1 MKLQRTTLVLLVLA
15 ILLGGFVYF
24 YEFQWK
30 SQQEQVKKKKQQ
42 LFAFKED
49 DVKALKITTPSETI
63 NLERSPEAG
72 KTKWL
77 MKSPDSVPANDGT
90 VAYLLNLLE
99 TEKTEQSVNTPPSE
113 LAQFGLKQPQAT
125 IDITLNNQKT
135 HKLVLGK
142 PSFDKRFLYAQNSF
156 SLTPDGNF
164 KVVSV
169 SNKFENAVKRSL
181 SEWKAVQN
189 NPSPS
194 PSPSPGATPTNSTPA
209 ATPANPTIKPIP
221 INASPKA
228 VPNNSSST
236 PNPNPT
242 PTTSPSPKPTPTPT
256 PTPTLNPPSSPTKD

>member
-1 MKLQRTTLVLLVLA
+1 MKLQRTTLVLLLLA

-42 LFAFKED
+42 LFSFKED
-49 DVKALKITTPSETI
+49 DVKALKITTPSDNIT
-63 NLERSPEAG
+63 LERSPESG

-77 MKSPDSVPANDGT
+77 MKSPDTVPANDGT

-99 TEKTEQSVNTPPSE
+99 TEKTERTVNTSASE
-113 LAQFGLKQPQAT
+113 LSEFGLKQPQAT

-142 PSFDKRFLYAQNSF
+142 PNFDNRFLYAQNNF
-156 SLTPDGNF
+156 ATTPDGNAE
-164 KVVSV
+164 VVLV
-169 SNKFENAVKRSL
+169 SKKFEDAIKRSL
-181 SEWKAVQN
+181 SEWKAVEN

-209 ATPANPTIKPIP
+209 VTPAVPTIKPIP
-221 INASPKA
+221 INPSPKA
-228 VPNNSSST
+228 VPNNSAPTST
-236 PNPNPT
+236 PTPT
-242 PTTSPSPKPTPTPT
+242 PTTTPTPTAT
-256 PTPTLNPPSSPTKD
+256 PTPTLNPASAPTKD

>member
-63 NLERSPEAG
+63 NLERSPESG

-77 MKSPDSVPANDGT
+77 MKSPDTVPANDGT

-99 TEKTEQSVNTPPSE
+99 TETTQRSLNTSASE

-135 HKLVLGK
+135 HKLVVGK
-142 PSFDKRFLYAQNSF
+142 PSFDNRFVYAQNNF
-156 SLTPDGNF
+156 STTPDGNVE
-164 KVVSV
+164 VVSV
-169 SNKFENAVKRSL
+169 SQKFENAIKRSL
-181 SEWKAVQN
+181 SEWKAVEN

-194 PSPSPGATPTNSTPA
+194 PSPSPGTTPNNATPG
-209 ATPANPTIKPIP
+209 ATPAIPTIKPIP
-221 INASPKA
+221 INESPKA
-228 VPNNSSST
+228 VPNNSSPT
-236 PNPNPT
+236 PT
-242 PTTSPSPKPTPTPT
+242 PTTSPSPKV
-256 PTPTLNPPSSPTKD
+256 TPTLNPPSAPTKD

>member
-63 NLERSPEAG
+63 NLERSPESG

-77 MKSPDSVPANDGT
+77 MKSPENVPANDGT

-99 TEKTEQSVNTPPSE
+99 TEKTERSVSTPPSE
-113 LAQFGLKQPQAT
+113 LAEFGLKQPQAT

-142 PSFDKRFLYAQNSF
+142 PSFDNRFVYAQNNF
-156 SLTPDGNF
+156 ATTPDGNF
-164 KVVSV
+164 EVVSV
-169 SNKFENAVKRSL
+169 SQKFENAIKRSL
-181 SEWKAVQN
+181 SEWKAVEN

-194 PSPSPGATPTNSTPA
+194 PSPSPG

-228 VPNNSSST
+228 VPNNSS
-236 PNPNPT
+236 PNPT
-242 PTTSPSPKPTPTPT
+242 PIPTTSPSPKATLTPTPNS
-256 PTPTLNPPSSPTKD
+256 TLNPSSAPTKD

>member
-135 HKLVLGK
+135 HKLVLFCREFDMILTLHEKGK
-142 PSFDKRFLYAQNSF
+142 PFYLY
-156 SLTPDGNF
+156 TG
-164 KVVSV
+164 
-169 SNKFENAVKRSL
+169 R
-181 SEWKAVQN
+181 
-189 NPSPS
+189 
-194 PSPSPGATPTNSTPA
+194 G
-209 ATPANPTIKPIP
+209 
-221 INASPKA
+221 
-228 VPNNSSST
+228 
-236 PNPNPT
+236 
-242 PTTSPSPKPTPTPT
+242 
-256 PTPTLNPPSSPTKD
+256 PSSEAMHLGHLIPFIFTK

>member
-77 MKSPDSVPANDGT
+77 MKSPDTVPANDGT

-99 TEKTEQSVNTPPSE
+99 TEKTEQSVNTPASE

-156 SLTPDGNF
+156 ALTPDGNF
-164 KVVSV
+164 EVVSV

-189 NPSPS
+189 N

-242 PTTSPSPKPTPTPT
+242 PTTSPSPKATSTPT